1 MLAVPR
7 SAAVLSSLLA
17 LAACGDNSA
26 TDGATPD
33 AGPAVDAA
41 TSCVDLGEPVGER
54 IPVGDDCNFCTC
66 NADGSRTCSER
77 TCQVSGNTCEYD
89 GVTHA
94 YGERFPSTDDCNEC
108 VCAAS
113 GLACTRR
120 DCEGTEL
127 EEGAILLE
135 TLDEPCGDAAFT
147 AQAMLDELPYAT
159 GTAPFLYGRERPPE
173 HYPEWL
179 PDSEVTWR
187 VGYDGGF
194 AVCRI
199 PNEGQESIDLEVIA
213 EVLTAD
219 GSFDEGFHT
228 YLRKDRTG
236 FVDAWYI
243 VGTLPYGTL
252 NGSYLDPTCI
262 DPGPFT
268 FTAQIDRDGS
278 SFGAAYKICET
289 DFTFPVGEWSVGAE

>member
-199 PNEGQESIDLEVIA
+199 PNEGQESIDLEVI
-213 EVLTAD
+213 V
-219 GSFDEGFHT
+219 
-228 YLRKDRTG
+228 
-236 FVDAWYI
+236 
-243 VGTLPYGTL
+243 
-252 NGSYLDPTCI
+252 
-262 DPGPFT
+262 
-268 FTAQIDRDGS
+268 
-278 SFGAAYKICET
+278 
-289 DFTFPVGEWSVGAE
+289 PVGEWSVGAE